1 MNCKQ
6 GDIAVIVRSAA
17 NNEGRI
23 VTCLEYVGLAG
34 HDGLVETEHGI
45 ILMQDGDYWRVDIK
59 LNIKNSR
66 VGTVS
71 DCAPYV
77 RDSCLMPIS
86 GYKEPLQVKKEEEI
100 TQ

>member
-6 GDIAVIVRSAA
+6 GDMAVIVCSAA
-17 NNEGRI
+17 NNEGRT
-23 VTCLEYVGLAG
+23 VTCLEYVG
-34 HDGLVETEHGI
+34 ETGMVQTNHGAI
-45 ILMQDGDYWRVDIK
+45 YMTGNDYWRVDIK
-59 LNIKNSR
+59 LNITNSK
-66 VGTVS
+66 VGVLN

-77 RDSCLMPIS
+77 RDSQLMPIS

>member
-6 GDIAVIVRSAA
+6 GDMAVIVRSAA
-17 NNEGRI
+17 NNEGRT
-23 VTCLEYVGLAG
+23 VTCLEYVGEAG
-34 HDGLVETEHGI
+34 RDGVVETAHGY
-45 ILMQDGDYWRVDIK
+45 ILMLGNDYWRVDIK
-59 LNIKNSR
+59 LNITNSK
-66 VGTVS
+66 VGVLN

-77 RDSCLMPIS
+77 RDSQLMPIS